1 MAKAIKTSKAKKSTS
16 SNARYVKR
24 GEATGKLLVRKS
36 PGGAVKAKVVADK
49 PTEADRR
56 LMAAA
61 KEMLAHHRGELKLET
76 RKAHVPEE
84 INVAAIRKGLGFSQS
99 EFADHF
105 GFAISAIKEWEQG
118 RRAPE
123 RATRILLAVIATN
136 PKAVEQALHRFV

>member
-1 MAKAIKTSKAKKSTS
+1 MAKAMKTSKAKKIS
-16 SNARYVKR
+16 SSGGRYVKR
-24 GEATGKLLVRKS
+24 DAATGKLVHKS
-36 PGGAVKAKVVADK
+36 AGGVVKVAADK
-49 PTEADRR
+49 PTKADLR
-56 LMAAA
+56 LMEAA

-76 RKAHVPEE
+76 RKVHVPEE
-84 INVAAIRKGLGFSQS
+84 IDVAAIRKGLGFSQS

-136 PKAVEQALHRFV
+136 PKAVEQALHRFA

>member
-1 MAKAIKTSKAKKSTS
+1 MAKAMKTSKVKKSTS
-16 SNARYVKR
+16 KDGRYVKR
-24 GEATGKLLVRKS
+24 DAATGKLLVSKS
-36 PGGAVKAKVVADK
+36 KGTAVKAKAAADK
-49 PTEADRR
+49 PTEADLR
-56 LMAAA
+56 LMEAA
-61 KEMLAHHRGELKLET
+61 KEMLAHRRGELALET
-76 RKAHVPEE
+76 RKVHVPEE
-84 INVAAIRKGLGFSQS
+84 IDVAAIRKGLGFSQS

>member
-1 MAKAIKTSKAKKSTS
+1 MAKAMKTSKTKKIS
-16 SNARYVKR
+16 SSGGRYVKR
-24 GEATGKLLVRKS
+24 EAATGTLVRKS
-36 PGGAVKAKVVADK
+36 GGGAVKVKAAADK
-49 PTEADRR
+49 ATKADLR
-56 LMAAA
+56 LMEAA

-76 RKAHVPEE
+76 RKVHVPEE
-84 INVAAIRKGLGFSQS
+84 IDVAAIRKGLGFSQS

-136 PKAVEQALHRFV
+136 PKAVEQALHRFA